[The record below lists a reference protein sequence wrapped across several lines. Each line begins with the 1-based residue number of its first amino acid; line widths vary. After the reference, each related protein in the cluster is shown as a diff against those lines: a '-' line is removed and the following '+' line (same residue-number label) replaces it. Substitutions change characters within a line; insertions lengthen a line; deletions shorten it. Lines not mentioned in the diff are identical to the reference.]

1 MNEIPF
7 GEWLKRQRK
16 ANGWTQEQL
25 ADKVGCSAI
34 AIRKFESEER
44 RPSLQIIE
52 RFEHVFHIPADEQ
65 AVFVR
70 FARGDWSTS
79 PGIETSSPWT
89 DTKPPTRSNL
99 PASLSSFI
107 GREKEIDDLSVY
119 LQNPEVR
126 LVTLVGPPGIG
137 KTRLSLESARNL
149 TTHFTDGVYFVP
161 LAPLTDPRFITD
173 AILHS
178 LNFVESKEQAPL
190 EQIEEGIGERRLL
203 LLLDN
208 CEHLIEDAAALTSG
222 LLSACSRL
230 TILATSRE
238 SLRIPG
244 EWLYTVPSLRL
255 PDTSANVD
263 VNSAAEFSAIKLFA
277 ERARAVRAEF
287 KLSADNLPTVI
298 SICNQLD
305 GLPLAIELIATRMRI
320 MSPKA
325 LLDRL
330 NDSFILS
337 ADGMRAVPA
346 RQKTLFNAIGW
357 TYHSLPQ
364 DEQRLFQYLS
374 VFSNGFSLT
383 LAEAVFA
390 NNFKEKSITDMVM
403 SLTDKSMLQR
413 RADLG
418 SEIRFSMLV
427 TIQQFASSQLK
438 ASGDETKTRD
448 AHLNW
453 FVEFSAKENTE
464 IRGPNQV
471 ESARRVEREQ
481 DNFRAALVWSVA
493 SQRTESALS
502 LLSNLGWHWELQ
514 AHYREAHD
522 WLIKIRSLPG
532 VDEHPLLYARVLNH
546 IGRYFWTQEN
556 YEEAREM
563 LEESR
568 TLTSVL
574 GSDGEIPFAEACNWL
589 ALLSIFQDRD
599 HERARSLC
607 RQGLQLYEQNGA
619 SWGVALSTFHL
630 GLVED
635 NLRHTKEALELFQ
648 KSLLMFKELGDLFF
662 ISRISL
668 FMGYLFMDEEK
679 YDEAR
684 YWVEE
689 HIRIDTEL
697 QFWDGIA
704 EGWRDLGYLYKK
716 MGDDEKAQKCLIHC
730 REICTEHGLTKTLT

>member
-1 MNEIPF
+1 MTEIPF

-16 ANGWTQEQL
+16 ASGWTQGQL
-25 ADKVGCSAI
+25 ADKVDCSTI
-34 AIRKFESEER
+34 AIRKFEAEER

-52 RFEHVFHIPADEQ
+52 RLAHIFHIPADE
-65 AVFVR
+65 AAAFVR
-70 FARGDWSTS
+70 FARGDWSVS
-79 PGIETSSPWT
+79 PSIEISSPWT
-89 DTKPPTRSNL
+89 GTKPPTRSNL

-107 GREKEIDDLSVY
+107 GREKEVGDLSAY
-119 LQNPEVR
+119 LQNPEIR
-126 LVTLVGPPGIG
+126 LVTLIGPPGIG

-149 TTHFTDGVYFVP
+149 TAHFIDGVYFVP

-190 EQIEEGIGERRLL
+190 KQIQEGIGERRLL

-208 CEHLIEDAAALTSG
+208 CEHLIEDAAALASG

-230 TILATSRE
+230 TILTTSRE

-244 EWLYTVPSLRL
+244 EWLYTVPSLGL
-255 PDTSANVD
+255 PDTSASMD
-263 VNSAAEFSAIKLFA
+263 TNSAAEFSAIKLFA

-287 KLSADNLPTVI
+287 KLNADNLPTVI

-325 LLDRL
+325 LLERM

-337 ADGMRAVPA
+337 ADGMRTVPA

-364 DEQRLFQYLS
+364 DEQKLFQYLS
-374 VFSNGFSLT
+374 IFSSGFSLSM
-383 LAEAVFA
+383 AEAVFA
-390 NNFKEKSITDMVM
+390 DRFKDKPITDMVM
-403 SLTDKSMLQR
+403 SLADKSMLQR
-413 RADLG
+413 GADSG
-418 SEIRFSMLV
+418 GEIRFSMLV
-427 TIQQFASSQLK
+427 TIQQFASSQLR
-438 ASGDETKTRD
+438 ASGDEVKARD

-453 FVEFSAKENTE
+453 FVEFSAQEKAK
-464 IRGPNQV
+464 IRGHGQV

-481 DNFRAALVWSVA
+481 DNFRAALSWSVE
-493 SQRTESALS
+493 SQKTESALR

-522 WLIKIRSLPG
+522 WLVKIRSLPG
-532 VDEHPLLYARVLNH
+532 VDRHPLLFSRVLNH
-546 IGRYFWTQEN
+546 IGRYFWTQET
-556 YEEAREM
+556 YEEARSM

-568 TLTSVL
+568 TLTSAL
-574 GSDGEIPFAEACNWL
+574 GSEGETTFAEACNWL
-589 ALLSIFQDRD
+589 ALLVTFQDRD

-607 RQGLQLYEQNGA
+607 GQGLQLYERNGDE
-619 SWGVALSTFHL
+619 WGMALSTFHL

-635 NLRHTKEALELFQ
+635 NLRHANEAHELFQ

-662 ISRISL
+662 ISRVSL
-668 FMGYLFMDEEK
+668 FMGYLFMDQEK
-679 YDEAR
+679 YEEAR
-684 YWVEE
+684 FWVEE

-716 MGDDEKAQKCLIHC
+716 MGDTEKSQECLAHC
-730 REICTEHGLTKTLT
+730 REVCVEHGLTKTLS